1 MGKPMLMLSTAT
13 TVTLLV
19 WATLAM
25 LPPPTDTTELTATL
39 PQPPELASLSVDTA
53 PLPLLEPTLHMVMLP
68 AASMLLIP
76 LELSTLPRERL
87 RLNQRLML
95 MLSMEL
101 MDMVLVLDTLPD
113 MALATLDPSMEDIL
127 PSPVMLLQPLLLD
140 TLDLDTQEPSM
151 EDMVATMAKETLK
164 LSQRLRLMPHM
175 VLMEDMV
182 LVLDTPAMLLQL
194 LPELLLLTMLLQLFP
209 DQLLPAMLLQL
220 LPPMLPLLLLLQ
232 SSPDQLLPAMLLQL
246 LPLVMLVLPDP
257 LSPAMPDMVMDVST
271 KPSIN
276 LCDNQ

>member
-1 MGKPMLMLSTAT
+1 MG
-13 TVTLLV
+13 
-19 WATLAM
+19 
-25 LPPPTDTTELTATL
+25 ELTATL
-39 PQPPELASLSVDTA
+39 PQPPEPASLSVDTA
-53 PLPLLEPTLHMVMLP
+53 PLPLLEPTLQMVMLP
-68 AASMLLIP
+68 AASTLLIP

-101 MDMVLVLDTLPD
+101 MDMVLVLDTLLD
-113 MALATLDPSMEDIL
+113 MALATPDPSMEDIL
-127 PSPVMLLQPLLLD
+127 PSPVMLFQPLLLD

-151 EDMVATMAKETLK
+151 EDMVATMAKETLM
-164 LSQRLRLMPHM
+164 LSQRLRLMPPM

-194 LPELLLLTMLLQLFP
+194 LPELLLLAMLLQLFP

-220 LPPMLPLLLLLQ
+220 LPAMLPLLLLLQ

-246 LPLVMLVLPDP
+246 LPLVMLPLLPLVMVVLPDP
-257 LSPAMPDMVMDVST
+257 QSPAMPDMVMDVST

>member
-68 AASMLLIP
+68 AASTLLIP

-87 RLNQRLML
+87 RLNQRLRL

-101 MDMVLVLDTLPD
+101 MDMVLVLVLDTLPD

-127 PSPVMLLQPLLLD
+127 PFLVMLLQPLLLD
-140 TLDLDTQEPSM
+140 TLDLDTQELSM

-164 LSQRLRLMPHM
+164 LSQRLRLMPPM

-194 LPELLLLTMLLQLFP
+194 LPELLLLAMLLQLFP
-209 DQLLPAMLLQL
+209 DQLLPAMLL
-220 LPPMLPLLLLLQ
+220 
-232 SSPDQLLPAMLLQL
+232 QLLPAMLLQL

-257 LSPAMPDMVMDVST
+257 QSPAMPDMVMDVST
-271 KPSIN
+271 KPS
-276 LCDNQ
+276 

>member
-1 MGKPMLMLSTAT
+1 MG
-13 TVTLLV
+13 
-19 WATLAM
+19 
-25 LPPPTDTTELTATL
+25 
-39 PQPPELASLSVDTA
+39 A
-53 PLPLLEPTLHMVMLP
+53 PLPLLEPTLHMGMLP

-101 MDMVLVLDTLPD
+101 MDMVSVSDTLLD
-113 MALATLDPSMEDIL
+113 MALATPDPSMEDIL

-164 LSQRLRLMPHM
+164 LSQRLRLMPSM

-182 LVLDTPAMLLQL
+182 LDTPAMLVQL
-194 LPELLLLTMLLQLFP
+194 LPAMLLLLLLAMLLQLFP

-220 LPPMLPLLLLLQ
+220 LLLQ
-232 SSPDQLLPAMLLQL
+232 SPPDQLLPAMLLQL

>member
-1 MGKPMLMLSTAT
+1 
-13 TVTLLV
+13 
-19 WATLAM
+19 
-25 LPPPTDTTELTATL
+25 
-39 PQPPELASLSVDTA
+39 
-53 PLPLLEPTLHMVMLP
+53 
-68 AASMLLIP
+68 
-76 LELSTLPRERL
+76 
-87 RLNQRLML
+87 
-95 MLSMEL
+95 MEL
-101 MDMVLVLDTLPD
+101 MDMVLALDTLPD

-164 LSQRLRLMPHM
+164 LSQRLRLMPLM

-194 LPELLLLTMLLQLFP
+194 LPELLLL
-209 DQLLPAMLLQL
+209 AMLLQL
-220 LPPMLPLLLLLQ
+220 LPAMLPLLLLPMLPLLLLLQ

-257 LSPAMPDMVMDVST
+257 QSPAMPDMVMDVST

>member
-1 MGKPMLMLSTAT
+1 MG
-13 TVTLLV
+13 
-19 WATLAM
+19 
-25 LPPPTDTTELTATL
+25 
-39 PQPPELASLSVDTA
+39 A
-53 PLPLLEPTLHMVMLP
+53 PLPLLEPTLHMGMLP

-101 MDMVLVLDTLPD
+101 MDMVSVSDTLLD
-113 MALATLDPSMEDIL
+113 MALATPDPSMEDIL

-164 LSQRLRLMPHM
+164 LSQRLRLMPSM

-182 LVLDTPAMLLQL
+182 LDTPAMLV
-194 LPELLLLTMLLQLFP
+194 
-209 DQLLPAMLLQL
+209 QLLPAMLLLL
-220 LPPMLPLLLLLQ
+220 LPAMLPLLLLPMLLQLLLLQ

-271 KPSIN
+271 KP
-276 LCDNQ
+276 

>member
-68 AASMLLIP
+68 AADMLLIP

-87 RLNQRLML
+87 RLDQRL

-101 MDMVLVLDTLPD
+101 MDMVLALDTLLD
-113 MALATLDPSMEDIL
+113 MALATPDPSMEDIL

-151 EDMVATMAKETLK
+151 
-164 LSQRLRLMPHM
+164 
-175 VLMEDMV
+175 
-182 LVLDTPAMLLQL
+182 
-194 LPELLLLTMLLQLFP
+194 
-209 DQLLPAMLLQL
+209 
-220 LPPMLPLLLLLQ
+220 
-232 SSPDQLLPAMLLQL
+232 
-246 LPLVMLVLPDP
+246 
-257 LSPAMPDMVMDVST
+257 
-271 KPSIN
+271 
-276 LCDNQ
+276 

>member
-1 MGKPMLMLSTAT
+1 
-13 TVTLLV
+13 
-19 WATLAM
+19 
-25 LPPPTDTTELTATL
+25 
-39 PQPPELASLSVDTA
+39 
-53 PLPLLEPTLHMVMLP
+53 
-68 AASMLLIP
+68 
-76 LELSTLPRERL
+76 
-87 RLNQRLML
+87 
-95 MLSMEL
+95 MEL
-101 MDMVLVLDTLPD
+101 MDMVLALDTLPD

-164 LSQRLRLMPHM
+164 LSQRLRLMPLM

-194 LPELLLLTMLLQLFP
+194 LPELLLLAMLLQLFP

-220 LPPMLPLLLLLQ
+220 LPAMLPLLLLPMLLQ
-232 SSPDQLLPAMLLQL
+232 LLLLQLSPDQLLPAMLLQL

-257 LSPAMPDMVMDVST
+257 QSPAMPDMVMDVST

>member
-68 AASMLLIP
+68 AADMLLIP
-76 LELSTLPRERL
+76 LELSTLPS
-87 RLNQRLML
+87 QRL

-101 MDMVLVLDTLPD
+101 MDMVLALDTLPD
-113 MALATLDPSMEDIL
+113 MALATPDPSMEDIL

-151 EDMVATMAKETLK
+151 EDMVATMAKETLR
-164 LSQRLRLMPHM
+164 LSQRLRLMP
-175 VLMEDMV
+175 
-182 LVLDTPAMLLQL
+182 
-194 LPELLLLTMLLQLFP
+194 
-209 DQLLPAMLLQL
+209 
-220 LPPMLPLLLLLQ
+220 
-232 SSPDQLLPAMLLQL
+232 
-246 LPLVMLVLPDP
+246 
-257 LSPAMPDMVMDVST
+257 
-271 KPSIN
+271 
-276 LCDNQ
+276 

>member
-68 AASMLLIP
+68 AADMLLIP

-113 MALATLDPSMEDIL
+113 MALATPDPSMEDIL
-127 PSPVMLLQPLLLD
+127 PS
-140 TLDLDTQEPSM
+140 
-151 EDMVATMAKETLK
+151 MAKETLK
-164 LSQRLRLMPHM
+164 LSQRLRLMPPM
-175 VLMEDMV
+175 ELMEDMV

-194 LPELLLLTMLLQLFP
+194 LPELLLLAMLLQLFP

-220 LPPMLPLLLLLQ
+220 LPAMLPLLLLPMLLQLLLLQ
-232 SSPDQLLPAMLLQL
+232 SSPDQLLPAMLLPL

-257 LSPAMPDMVMDVST
+257 QSPAMPDMVMDVST
-271 KPSIN
+271 KP
-276 LCDNQ
+276 

>member
-1 MGKPMLMLSTAT
+1 MGKPMLSTAT
-13 TVTLLV
+13 TATPLV
-19 WATLAM
+19 LATLATAT
-25 LPPPTDTTELTATL
+25 LPPPTDTTELTAPL

-68 AASMLLIP
+68 AADMLLIP

-95 MLSMEL
+95 SMEL
-101 MDMVLVLDTLPD
+101 MDMVLALDTLLD
-113 MALATLDPSMEDIL
+113 MALATPDPSMEDIL
-127 PSPVMLLQPLLLD
+127 PSPVTLLQPLLLD

-164 LSQRLRLMPHM
+164 LSQRLRLMPPM

-194 LPELLLLTMLLQLFP
+194 LPELLLLAMLLQLFP

-220 LPPMLPLLLLLQ
+220 LPAMLPLLLLPMLLQLLLLQ
-232 SSPDQLLPAMLLQL
+232 SSPDQLLPAMLLPL

-257 LSPAMPDMVMDVST
+257 QSPAMPDMVMDVST
-271 KPSIN
+271 KP
-276 LCDNQ
+276 

>member
-39 PQPPELASLSVDTA
+39 PQPPEPASLSVDTA
-53 PLPLLEPTLHMVMLP
+53 LLPLLEPTLHMVMLP

-164 LSQRLRLMPHM
+164 LSQRLRLMPPM
-175 VLMEDMV
+175 VLIEDMA

-194 LPELLLLTMLLQLFP
+194 LPELLLL
-209 DQLLPAMLLQL
+209 AML
-220 LPPMLPLLLLLQ
+220 
-232 SSPDQLLPAMLLQL
+232 
-246 LPLVMLVLPDP
+246 
-257 LSPAMPDMVMDVST
+257 
-271 KPSIN
+271 
-276 LCDNQ
+276 

>member
-68 AASMLLIP
+68 AASTLLIP

-101 MDMVLVLDTLPD
+101 MDMVLVLDTLLD
-113 MALATLDPSMEDIL
+113 MA
-127 PSPVMLLQPLLLD
+127 
-140 TLDLDTQEPSM
+140 LDTQEPSM
-151 EDMVATMAKETLK
+151 EDMVATMAKETLR

-175 VLMEDMV
+175 V
-182 LVLDTPAMLLQL
+182 
-194 LPELLLLTMLLQLFP
+194 
-209 DQLLPAMLLQL
+209 
-220 LPPMLPLLLLLQ
+220 
-232 SSPDQLLPAMLLQL
+232 
-246 LPLVMLVLPDP
+246 
-257 LSPAMPDMVMDVST
+257 
-271 KPSIN
+271 
-276 LCDNQ
+276 

>member
-1 MGKPMLMLSTAT
+1 
-13 TVTLLV
+13 
-19 WATLAM
+19 
-25 LPPPTDTTELTATL
+25 
-39 PQPPELASLSVDTA
+39 
-53 PLPLLEPTLHMVMLP
+53 MVMLP

-101 MDMVLVLDTLPD
+101 MDRVLVLDTLPD

-151 EDMVATMAKETLK
+151 EDMVTTMAKETLK
-164 LSQRLRLMPHM
+164 LSQRLRLMPPM

-182 LVLDTPAMLLQL
+182 LVLDPPA
-194 LPELLLLTMLLQLFP
+194 MLLQLFP

-220 LPPMLPLLLLLQ
+220 LPAMLPLLLLPMLLQLLLLQ
-232 SSPDQLLPAMLLQL
+232 SSPDQLLPAMLLPL

>member
-1 MGKPMLMLSTAT
+1 MG
-13 TVTLLV
+13 
-19 WATLAM
+19 
-25 LPPPTDTTELTATL
+25 
-39 PQPPELASLSVDTA
+39 A
-53 PLPLLEPTLHMVMLP
+53 PLPLLEPTLHMGMLP

-101 MDMVLVLDTLPD
+101 MDMVSVSDTLLD
-113 MALATLDPSMEDIL
+113 MALATPDPSMEDIL

-164 LSQRLRLMPHM
+164 LSQRLRLMPSM

-182 LVLDTPAMLLQL
+182 LDTPAMLVQL
-194 LPELLLLTMLLQLFP
+194 LPAMLLLLLLAMLLQLFP
-209 DQLLPAMLLQL
+209 DQLLPAMLLLLL
-220 LPPMLPLLLLLQ
+220 LPMLLQLLLLQ

-271 KPSIN
+271 KP
-276 LCDNQ
+276 

>member
-1 MGKPMLMLSTAT
+1 MG
-13 TVTLLV
+13 
-19 WATLAM
+19 
-25 LPPPTDTTELTATL
+25 ELTATL
-39 PQPPELASLSVDTA
+39 PQPPEPASLSVDTA

-68 AASMLLIP
+68 AANMLLIP

-113 MALATLDPSMEDIL
+113 MALATPDPSMEDIL
-127 PSPVMLLQPLLLD
+127 PSPVTLLQPLLLD

-151 EDMVATMAKETLK
+151 EDMVATMAKEMLK
-164 LSQRLRLMPHM
+164 LSQRLRLMPPM
-175 VLMEDMV
+175 ELMEDMV

-194 LPELLLLTMLLQLFP
+194 LPELLLLAMLLQLFP

-220 LPPMLPLLLLLQ
+220 LPAMLPLLLLPMLLQLLLLQ
-232 SSPDQLLPAMLLQL
+232 SSPDQLLPAMLLPL

-257 LSPAMPDMVMDVST
+257 QSPAMPDMG
-271 KPSIN
+271 
-276 LCDNQ
+276 

>member
-1 MGKPMLMLSTAT
+1 MGA
-13 TVTLLV
+13 
-19 WATLAM
+19 
-25 LPPPTDTTELTATL
+25 D
-39 PQPPELASLSVDTA
+39 
-53 PLPLLEPTLHMVMLP
+53 
-68 AASMLLIP
+68 MLLIP

-113 MALATLDPSMEDIL
+113 MALATPDPSMEDIL
-127 PSPVMLLQPLLLD
+127 PSPVTLLQPLLLD

-164 LSQRLRLMPHM
+164 LSQRLRLMPPM
-175 VLMEDMV
+175 ELMEDMV

-194 LPELLLLTMLLQLFP
+194 LPELLLLAMLLQLF
-209 DQLLPAMLLQL
+209 
-220 LPPMLPLLLLLQ
+220 
-232 SSPDQLLPAMLLQL
+232 PDQLLPAMLLQL

-257 LSPAMPDMVMDVST
+257 QSPAMPDMVM
-271 KPSIN
+271 
-276 LCDNQ
+276 

>member
-1 MGKPMLMLSTAT
+1 MG
-13 TVTLLV
+13 
-19 WATLAM
+19 
-25 LPPPTDTTELTATL
+25 
-39 PQPPELASLSVDTA
+39 A
-53 PLPLLEPTLHMVMLP
+53 PLPLLEPTLHMGMLP

-101 MDMVLVLDTLPD
+101 MDMVSVSDTLLD
-113 MALATLDPSMEDIL
+113 MALATPDPSMEDIL

-164 LSQRLRLMPHM
+164 LSQRLRLMPSM

-182 LVLDTPAMLLQL
+182 LDTPAMLVQL
-194 LPELLLLTMLLQLFP
+194 LPAMLLLLLLAMLLQLFP

-220 LPPMLPLLLLLQ
+220 LPAMLPQ